1 MGGAVSST
9 FRSCRHIAAKSGR
22 LQLTLG
28 AGCIPKA
35 GSGEDAFFASWSLSA
50 FGLAD
55 GVGGWV
61 DRGVDAGKFSR
72 ALLRHVHKRMRSRSA
87 ALQRVDLPGVA
98 SEAFQAVRQE
108 SFKGSCT
115 LLLGQLQQDAVSL
128 LNLGDCGI
136 LVLRPMEQLP
146 RFHGGTVTTQMRN
159 LYRSSSMLHRR
170 NLPLQLSSEDKD
182 LSRLSHYDLVTLK
195 LRRGDLLIAG
205 TDGLF
210 DNIGDLELKSMA
222 LAHHKGRD
230 RSAQALADTLLQR
243 AADAARAP
251 AEFGPGG
258 KLDDI
263 AIVVAEVQTATPTFQ
278 GTILSNT
285 DE

>member
-1 MGGAVSST
+1 
-9 FRSCRHIAAKSGR
+9 
-22 LQLTLG
+22 LQLALG

-35 GSGEDAFFASWSLSA
+35 GSGEDAFFASLSLSA

-55 GVGGWV
+55 GVGGWA
-61 DRGVDAGKFSR
+61 DRGVDAGQFSR
-72 ALLRHVHKRMRSRSA
+72 ALLRHVHERMRTRSTG
-87 ALQRVDLPGVA
+87 LQRVDLPSVA
-98 SEAFQAVRQE
+98 SEAFEAVRQE
-108 SFKGSCT
+108 PFQGSCT

-170 NLPLQLSSEDKD
+170 NLPLQLSSEDRD
-182 LSRLSHYDLVTLK
+182 LSSLSHHYDLVTLK

-210 DNIGDLELKSMA
+210 DNIGDMELKTMA
-222 LAHHKGRD
+222 LAHHQGRD
-230 RSAQALADTLLQR
+230 RSAQAFADKLLQR
-243 AADAARAP
+243 AADAARVP

-263 AIVVAEVQTATPTFQ
+263 AIVVAEVQTATPAVQ
-278 GTILSNT
+278 GTILANT